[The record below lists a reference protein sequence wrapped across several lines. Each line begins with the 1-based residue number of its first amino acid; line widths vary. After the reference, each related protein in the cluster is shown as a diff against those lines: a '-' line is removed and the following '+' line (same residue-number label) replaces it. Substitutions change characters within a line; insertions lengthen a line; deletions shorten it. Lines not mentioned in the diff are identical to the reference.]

1 MCSPIQECIALKIC
15 PYTKGL
21 LERVFFSS
29 SQREKNDLILEMQKL
44 VCDPSNR
51 AVCCDLQK

>member
-1 MCSPIQECIALKIC
+1 MCSPIQEYFALKIC

-44 VCDPSNR
+44 VCDPSNSS
-51 AVCCDLQK
+51 LL